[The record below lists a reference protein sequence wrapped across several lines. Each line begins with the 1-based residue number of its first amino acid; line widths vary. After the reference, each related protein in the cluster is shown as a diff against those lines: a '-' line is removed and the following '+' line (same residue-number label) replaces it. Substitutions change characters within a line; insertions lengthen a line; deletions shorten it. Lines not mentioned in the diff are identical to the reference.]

1 MMNRHRGLDEM
12 NPDYEHV
19 TRLRRLAKGYFSPEI
34 LATAMFVL
42 LLFNAPLSEA
52 LNNILIVGLFIWW
65 LLTQPAIHELRA
77 ASLYL
82 LILVLFCLTP
92 LISLATSTVGELSER
107 IGDVTGA
114 VKFALLLLPVYSLST
129 LNRTSLD
136 LVTACLTAGALI
148 ASVEAFV
155 MWQYPLNPYPVLRAL
170 AGANGSALYM
180 SLVLISAISLS
191 WSPKLLLSIPGYAG
205 IMISLSFSLVTR
217 SVTAIAVSAC
227 VLFLAIAL
235 SMFTRRRKV
244 FLTVSACLAI
254 LSATALTV
262 SDAHLHWTK
271 FTDEFRENVYGGNIG
286 SKRFEIFNTASEVFD
301 RNLWFGAG
309 YRQFGKATS
318 VRVVAEELEKEGRSY
333 QSERIRFFHVNHGHN
348 IWTQVL
354 VERGLVGIG
363 LLLAF
368 FLATAIHIFR
378 NVVEVYRNGER
389 DLELVQLVFISCAAW
404 TMLFVGGIG
413 SSTFHTE
420 HGMIALILLIWSING
435 FHISDKRMYH

>member
-52 LNNILIVGLFIWW
+52 LNNILIVSLFIWW
-65 LLTQPAIHELRA
+65 LLAQPAFHELRA

-82 LILVLFCLTP
+82 LIFVLFCLTP
-92 LISLATSTVGELSER
+92 LISLATSNVGELSER

-114 VKFALLLLPVYSLST
+114 VKFALLLLPVYSLSS

-136 LVTACLTAGALI
+136 LVTACLTTGALT

-155 MWQYPLNPYPVLRAL
+155 TWHYSLNPYPVLKAL
-170 AGANGSALYM
+170 GGANGSALYM
-180 SLVLISAISLS
+180 CVILIASISLC
-191 WSPKLLLSIPGYAG
+191 WSPKLPLSILGYAG
-205 IMISLSFSLVTR
+205 IMTSLLFSIAAR
-217 SVTAIAVSAC
+217 SVTALAVSAC
-227 VLFLAIAL
+227 VLFLAIVL

-244 FLTVSACLAI
+244 FLTVSACLAMLFAAT
-254 LSATALTV
+254 LSL
-262 SDAHLHWTK
+262 SSAHLHWTK
-271 FTDEFRENVYGGNIG
+271 FTDEFRENVYGDNIG
-286 SKRFEIFNTASEVFD
+286 SKRFEIFNTASKVFD
-301 RNLWFGAG
+301 RNVWFGAG

-318 VRVVAEELEKEGRSY
+318 PKTLAEELREEGRSY
-333 QSERIRFFHVNHGHN
+333 QSERIRFFHANHGHN

-378 NVVEVYRNGER
+378 NVVEVYRNREC

-404 TMLFVGGIG
+404 AMLFVGGIG
-413 SSTFHTE
+413 NSTFHTE
-420 HGMIALILLIWSING
+420 HGMVALILLTWSING
-435 FHISDKRMYH
+435 FLVSDKRMCH